1 VRNKGALAT
10 ACRRSRGIGRAA
22 AFAGSAGCYEGAQRP
37 SRRRLYGKNQVPQGH
52 TASTR
57 SGDTIKERS
66 RSPNC
71 LELVVQTLVLE
82 RIWVERSPRAVG
94 GKPACGGQ
102 SRPAVQ

>member
-37 SRRRLYGKNQVPQGH
+37 SRRRLHGKNQGPQGH

-57 SGDTIKERS
+57 SGVTIKERGS
-66 RSPNC
+66 FPGC
-71 LELVVQTLVLE
+71 LELLRQAPVFE
-82 RIWVERSPRAVG
+82 CIWVERSPRAVG
-94 GKPACGGQ
+94 GKPGFGG
-102 SRPAVQ
+102 